1 MTDKY
6 AVIGNPIE
14 HSKSPQIHAAF
25 AEQTGQDIE
34 YSRILGDMEDFYGD
48 VRDFVGAGGK
58 GLNVT
63 VPFKE
68 RAWQLVNERS
78 EQAKHAGAVNTI
90 IVLEHGRL
98 RGDNT
103 DGIGLVRDLAQNH
116 GFDFHGKRI
125 LLLGAG
131 GASRGILLPLLEQ
144 NPHEV
149 VIANRTPG
157 WAEQLAAEFAELG
170 RLEGVGLERLA
181 GRRFDLIVNAT
192 AAGLLGLILA
202 VSVLWPGGW
211 CLRICPL
218 GATQEL
224 LAAWRRLVRRKR
236 PAAATG
242 GGARPGVGGD
252 DRGAGAGT
260 DTEGARHKKLLDL
273 MVEPSVEY
281 LS

>member
-34 YSRILGDMEDFYGD
+34 YGRILGDMEDFYGD

-103 DGIGLVRDLAQNH
+103 DGIGLVRDLVHNH
-116 GFDFHGKRI
+116 GFDLEGKRI

-131 GASRGILLPLLEQ
+131 GASRGILLPLLEK
-144 NPHEV
+144 NPQEV
-149 VIANRTPG
+149 VIANRTESKAVDLADLF
-157 WAEQLAAEFAELG
+157 AEQG
-170 RLEGVGLERLA
+170 LETGVGLDHVPAEH
-181 GRRFDLIVNAT
+181 FDLISDGT
-192 AAGLLGLILA
+192 SAGVSDRVLGIACGYLHA
-202 VSVLWPGGW
+202 GGW
-211 CLRICPL
+211 TYDMMYSDEPTAFVRWGLEQGANKALDGLGMLVEQAAESFFLWRGVRPETAPVIRLLRP
-218 GATQEL
+218 
-224 LAAWRRLVRRKR
+224 
-236 PAAATG
+236 
-242 GGARPGVGGD
+242 
-252 DRGAGAGT
+252 
-260 DTEGARHKKLLDL
+260 
-273 MVEPSVEY
+273 
-281 LS
+281 